1 MLGLPTE
8 TLTPHTPEHLLRQ
21 ADHQNHGRVK
31 SRGQETRKKGE
42 RSGGVFHSMTVLLPQ
57 LDWAR

>member
-31 SRGQETRKKGE
+31 GSGQETRKKGE
-42 RSGGVFHSMTVLLPQ
+42 RRGGVFHSMP
-57 LDWAR
+57 